1 MRKAVTALSAS
12 SIKTRLLLMTAGIVL
27 LVVLVLSLVTA
38 YRAVSLL
45 EGESRRELR
54 HSLALTS
61 DIFKEFIN
69 VRQANLYV
77 WRSNPLVEFVGAD
90 PRLGS
95 VFVPSLRDFFAQIRT
110 QEPWIENILITKNRE
125 ALYEDTPYLRWLD
138 QPERDRLM
146 DLLDEVGEQSHLLLA
161 LPRTPNMLAQRH
173 VLAFKQA
180 ILNQGAP
187 LDDTHLVTLI
197 NLETAGQA
205 LFGATRIGSQGF
217 VSLAYQP
224 HQRSFF
230 IPDQVVEEGEPSPAR
245 AGFNTLAQQWNQPG
259 DIPSRTS
266 MLLLDHLQMN
276 ELPIWLIGVAAVDD
290 INRPVRELLLYMV
303 GVGALTLVLG
313 IAAAAFFSGRI
324 AGPIRELTDKVQRF
338 TLTWRESKAAG
349 GDSLPPL
356 DPHVDF
362 APQGLGRPPSSR
374 DELAV
379 LAGSFQLMAREIHEL
394 FSKTQ
399 QYAQELEQHSQH
411 LEHLVEERTSALA
424 QANINLLE
432 AKETAEAATQAKS
445 FFLANMSH
453 EIRTPMNIV
462 IGLSHLALKTD
473 LTEQQRDYL
482 TKIRGAS
489 QNLLGI
495 INDIL
500 DFSKIEAGR
509 LDFEQIPFD
518 LDAVLSNLST
528 LFSEKAA
535 AKGVEFLLAYTPDIP
550 HYLIGDPL
558 RLGQVLTNL
567 TGNAL
572 KFTEHGEVKV
582 GLSLVEESDDTVT
595 LRFTVRDTGIGMTEK
610 QMSKLFTAFSQ
621 ADASTTRRFG
631 GTGLGLTISQ
641 RLVEMMHGRI
651 EVRSTPGQGSEFA
664 FIARFGKQKERPT
677 HCLAKADFGHR
688 RVLVVDDGLS
698 AREILRDMLLSF
710 NLDVDTAASAEEGLR
725 LVQQAA
731 AQGRPYDLILMDW
744 QMPGMDGIEAIRRIR
759 SEPQSETLP
768 LMVMVTG
775 YGREEVMNRVSD
787 RELDGL
793 LLKPVNPSMLFDALT
808 SFFVDPSCTS
818 AVRKPDHIKRSPTP
832 PDTLHGHILVAEDNP
847 INQQVAKELL
857 EGFGLT
863 VRLADNGRKALELL
877 AAERFDLVLMD
888 IQMPEMDGYEA
899 TRRIRAAEVHGTG
912 VHGSRFNGSTV
923 GGAADDDGGGAAA
936 VGAHR
941 GAPDGVAPNA
951 TYSDNTTDPTVNR
964 EPLNREPRLPIIA
977 MTAHAMT
984 GDREKSL
991 NAGMDDHVSKP
1002 IDPDLLQRTL
1012 AQWLPTD
1019 QGGRTTDR
1027 PVSQQPTTP
1036 PSEVPSP
1043 PASLSIPPSTLLP
1056 GQLSGFDLAQGLARL
1071 RGNEKLYLRL
1081 LLDFRVSYA
1090 DGLEKIEQAAQ
1101 AGERKQAART
1111 VHAIKGVAGN
1121 LAANALFEAAQDL
1134 EDALKVASNTDPDGQ
1149 AEAFADFSTAF
1160 QTVMTSLTMLAEPDA
1175 SPAESPEPPETP
1187 TPTSEH
1193 PPSHVGTVPD
1203 EGPTSGLKIDLS
1215 VDLAALHAMIDDLG
1229 KLLEDGNPRAEEL
1242 AEGLLNRLDGRYSDL
1257 TGRLLQEIQD
1267 FQFEE
1272 AAGTIAELAGRL
1284 GPSETK

>member
-1 MRKAVTALSAS
+1 MLKIFAALSAS

-38 YRAVSLL
+38 YRAVGLL
-45 EGESRRELR
+45 ERESRRELR

-77 WRSNPLVEFVGAD
+77 WRGNPLVEFVGAD

-110 QEPWIENILITKNRE
+110 QEPWIENILITKDSK

-146 DLLDEVGEQSHLLLA
+146 DLLNETDVETPLLLA
-161 LPRTPNMLAQRH
+161 LPRAPSMLAQRH
-173 VLAFKQA
+173 VLVFKQA
-180 ILNQGAP
+180 ILNQGVP
-187 LDDTHLVTLI
+187 LDDTHLVTMI

-205 LFGATRIGSQGF
+205 LFGVTRIGNQGF

-224 HQRSFF
+224 HQLPFF
-230 IPDQVVEEGEPSPAR
+230 TPNQVVEEGEPSPAR
-245 AGFNTLAQQWNQPG
+245 GEFNTLSQLWNRPE

-266 MLLLDHLQMN
+266 TLLLDHLQMN
-276 ELPIWLIGVAAVDD
+276 DLPIWLIGVAAVAD
-290 INRPVRELLLYMV
+290 INRPVRELLLYMAA
-303 GVGALTLVLG
+303 VGALTLLLG

-324 AGPIRELTDKVQRF
+324 AGPIRELTNKVQRF
-338 TLTWRESKAAG
+338 TLTWRESKATG
-349 GDSLPPL
+349 GNSIPPL
-356 DPHVDF
+356 DPHADF
-362 APQGLGRPPSSR
+362 ALQGQGRPQLSR

-379 LAGSFQLMAREIHEL
+379 LAGSFHLMAREIHEL

-399 QYAQELEQHSQH
+399 QYAHELEQHSQH

-424 QANINLLE
+424 TANINLLE

-518 LDAVLSNLST
+518 LDSVMSNLST

-582 GLSLVEESDDTVT
+582 GVCLLEESDDQVT
-595 LRFTVRDTGIGMTEK
+595 LRFTVRDTGIGMTKE
-610 QMSKLFTAFSQ
+610 QIDKLFTAFSQ

-631 GTGLGLTISQ
+631 GTGLGLTISL

-651 EVRSTPGQGSEFA
+651 EVHSTPDQGSEFS

-677 HCLAKADFGHR
+677 HCLTKADFGRR
-688 RVLVVDDGLS
+688 RVLVVDDTLS
-698 AREILRDMLLSF
+698 AREILRDMLISF
-710 NLDVDTAASAEEGLR
+710 NLHVDTAASAEEGLR
-725 LVQQAA
+725 LVQQADV
-731 AQGRPYDLILMDW
+731 QGRPYDLVLMDW

-775 YGREEVMNRVSD
+775 YGREEVMSRVSD

-808 SFFVDPSCTS
+808 SFFADPSCTS
-818 AVRKPDHIKRSPTP
+818 TVRTQDRVEPAPPP
-832 PDTLHGHILVAEDNP
+832 PDTLHGHVLVAEDNP
-847 INQQVAKELL
+847 INQQVARELL

-863 VRLADNGRKALELL
+863 VRLADNGRKAVELI

-899 TRRIRAAEVHGTG
+899 TRRIRAAV

-923 GGAADDDGGGAAA
+923 GETANYGED

-951 TYSDNTTDPTVNR
+951 TYSDDTTAPTVNR
-964 EPLNREPRLPIIA
+964 EPLNLEPRLPIIA

-991 NAGMDDHVSKP
+991 EAGMDDHVSKP

-1012 AQWLPTD
+1012 ARWLPTD
-1019 QGGRTTDR
+1019 GGERKTDELGKS
-1027 PVSQQPTTP
+1027 PPTVP
-1036 PSEVPSP
+1036 ASAVPSP
-1043 PASLSIPPSTLLP
+1043 AAPMATHLLP
-1056 GQLSGFDLAQGLARL
+1056 DQLPGFDLAQGLARL

-1081 LLDFRVSYA
+1081 LLDFRGSYA
-1090 DGLEKIEQAAQ
+1090 DGLKKIEQAVQ
-1101 AGERKQAART
+1101 AGEREQAART
-1111 VHAIKGVAGN
+1111 VHALKGVAGN
-1121 LAANALFEAAQDL
+1121 LAANEFFEAAQKL
-1134 EDALKVASNTDPDGQ
+1134 EYAFKVDPDIDPDGQ
-1149 AEAFADFSTAF
+1149 ATAFAHFSNAF
-1160 QTVMTSLTMLAEPDA
+1160 HIVMTSLAVLVQSNLSPEAPPDVPQEA
-1175 SPAESPEPPETP
+1175 SISASGIPPSPAETAREESAV
-1187 TPTSEH
+1187 SH
-1193 PPSHVGTVPD
+1193 PD
-1203 EGPTSGLKIDLS
+1203 
-1215 VDLAALHAMIDDLG
+1215 VDLTALHSMIKDLRE
-1229 KLLEDGNPRAEEL
+1229 LLEDGNPKAEEL
-1242 AEGLLNRLDGRYSDL
+1242 AERLPNRLDGRYSDL
-1257 TGRLLQEIQD
+1257 TDRLLQEIQD
-1267 FQFEE
+1267 FQFED
-1272 AAGTIAELAGRL
+1272 AAETITELAGRL
-1284 GPSETK
+1284 GPSEAR

>member
-1 MRKAVTALSAS
+1 MLKTVAALSAS

-38 YRAVSLL
+38 YRAVGLL

-77 WRSNPLVEFVGAD
+77 WRGNPLVEFVGAD

-110 QEPWIENILITKNRE
+110 QEPWIENILITKDGK

-138 QPERDRLM
+138 RPERDRLM
-146 DLLDEVGEQSHLLLA
+146 DLLNETDVETPLLLA
-161 LPRTPNMLAQRH
+161 LPRAPSMLVQRH
-173 VLAFKQA
+173 VLVFKQA
-180 ILNQGAP
+180 ILNQGVP
-187 LDDTHLVTLI
+187 LDDTHLVTMI
-197 NLETAGQA
+197 NLETAGQT
-205 LFGATRIGSQGF
+205 LFGATRIGNQGF

-224 HQRSFF
+224 HQGPFF
-230 IPDQVVEEGEPSPAR
+230 TPDQVVEEDEPSPAR
-245 AGFNTLAQQWNQPG
+245 GEFNTLAQQWNRPE

-266 MLLLDHLQMN
+266 TLLLDHLQMN
-276 ELPIWLIGVAAVDD
+276 DLPIWLIGVAAVAD
-290 INRPVRELLLYMV
+290 INRPVRELLLYMAA
-303 GVGALTLVLG
+303 VGALTLLLG

-324 AGPIRELTDKVQRF
+324 AGPIRELTDKVQSF
-338 TLTWRESKAAG
+338 TLTWRESKATEG
-349 GDSLPPL
+349 EPLLPS
-356 DPHVDF
+356 DVHVHF
-362 APQGLGRPPSSR
+362 APEDQTRPPSSR

-379 LAGSFQLMAREIHEL
+379 LASSFHLMAREIHEL

-399 QYAQELEQHSQH
+399 QYAQELEQHSLH
-411 LEHLVEERTSALA
+411 LERLVDERTAELA
-424 QANINLLE
+424 EANVNLLE

-453 EIRTPMNIV
+453 EVRTPMNIV

-518 LDAVLSNLST
+518 LDAVMSNLST

-550 HYLIGDPL
+550 NYLIGDPL

-582 GLSLVEESDDTVT
+582 GVSLREESDDHVT
-595 LRFTVRDTGIGMTEK
+595 LRFTVRDTGIGMTRE
-610 QMSKLFTAFSQ
+610 QIDKLFTAFSQ

-631 GTGLGLTISQ
+631 GTGLGLTISL

-651 EVRSTPGQGSEFA
+651 EVRSTPDLGSEFS
-664 FIARFGKQKERPT
+664 FVARFGKQKERPT
-677 HCLAKADFGHR
+677 HCLTKVDFGHR
-688 RVLVVDDGLS
+688 RVLVVDDSLS
-698 AREILRDMLLSF
+698 AREILRDMLVSF
-710 NLDVDTAASAEEGLR
+710 NLHVDTAASAEEGLR

-731 AQGRPYDLILMDW
+731 AHGRAYDLVLMDW

-759 SEPQSETLP
+759 SEPQSKTLP

-775 YGREEVMNRVSD
+775 YGREEVMSRVSD

-808 SFFVDPSCTS
+808 SFFADPSCTS
-818 AVRKPDHIKRSPTP
+818 TVRTQDRVEPAPPP
-832 PDTLHGHILVAEDNP
+832 PDILHGHVLVAEDNP
-847 INQQVAKELL
+847 INQQVARELL

-863 VRLADNGRKALELL
+863 VRLADNGRKAVELV

-899 TRRIRAAEVHGTG
+899 TRRIRAAEVHG
-912 VHGSRFNGSTV
+912 S
-923 GGAADDDGGGAAA
+923 
-936 VGAHR
+936 
-941 GAPDGVAPNA
+941 
-951 TYSDNTTDPTVNR
+951 
-964 EPLNREPRLPIIA
+964 RLPIIA

-984 GDREKSL
+984 GVREKSL
-991 NAGMDDHVSKP
+991 EAGMDDHVSKP
-1002 IDPDLLQRTL
+1002 IDPDLLRRTL
-1012 AQWLPTD
+1012 ARWLPTND
-1019 QGGRTTDR
+1019 GERKTDE
-1027 PVSQQPTTP
+1027 PATTP
-1036 PSEVPSP
+1036 TAPASAVPSSAALP
-1043 PASLSIPPSTLLP
+1043 SPSASALLP
-1056 GQLSGFDLAQGLARL
+1056 KQLPGFDLAQGLARL
-1071 RGNEKLYLRL
+1071 RGNEKLYLKL
-1081 LLDFRVSYA
+1081 LLDFHGSYA
-1090 DGLEKIEQAAQ
+1090 ERLDKIDQAAQ
-1101 AGERKQAART
+1101 AGEREQAART
-1111 VHAIKGVAGN
+1111 VHAVKGVAGN
-1121 LAANALFEAAQDL
+1121 LAANELFEAAQVL
-1134 EDALKVASNTDPDGQ
+1134 EHALKAGPDTDPDGQ
-1149 AEAFADFSTAF
+1149 AAAFAEFSAAF
-1160 QTVMTSLTMLAEPDA
+1160 HTVMTSLTALATSNSVSPDA
-1175 SPAESPEPPETP
+1175 SPEDSIPIPETVSSPAETARVESPAA
-1187 TPTSEH
+1187 H
-1193 PPSHVGTVPD
+1193 PD
-1203 EGPTSGLKIDLS
+1203 
-1215 VDLAALHAMIDDLG
+1215 VDVAALHSLINDLG
-1229 KLLEDGNPRAEEL
+1229 ELLEDGNPRAEEL

-1257 TGRLLQEIQD
+1257 TGRLPQEIQD
-1267 FQFEE
+1267 FQFEK
-1272 AAGTIAELAGRL
+1272 AAETIAELTRRL
-1284 GPSETK
+1284 GPLETR

>member
-1 MRKAVTALSAS
+1 MLKSVAALSAS

-95 VFVPSLRDFFAQIRT
+95 VFVPSLRDFFTQIKT
-110 QEPWIENILITKNRE
+110 QEPWIENILITKNSR

-146 DLLDEVGEQSHLLLA
+146 HLLDEVDEQTPLLLA
-161 LPRTPNMLAQRH
+161 LPRTPNMISQRH
-173 VLAFKQA
+173 VLVFRQA

-187 LDDTHLVTLI
+187 LDDTHLVTMI
-197 NLETAGQA
+197 NLETAGHA
-205 LFGATRIGSQGF
+205 LFGATRIGNQGF

-230 IPDQVVEEGEPSPAR
+230 TPDQVVEEGEPSPAR
-245 AGFNTLAQQWNQPG
+245 AEFNTLAPQWAQPG
-259 DIPSRTS
+259 DIPTRTS

-276 ELPIWLIGVAAVDD
+276 DLPVWLIGVAAVDD
-290 INRPVRELLLYMV
+290 INSPVRELLLYMV
-303 GVGALTLVLG
+303 GVGALTLLLG

-324 AGPIRELTDKVQRF
+324 AGPIRVLTDKVQRF

-349 GDSLPPL
+349 GNSLSPSNSQ
-356 DPHVDF
+356 VDF
-362 APQGLGRPPSSR
+362 APQGQGHPPSSR

-379 LAGSFQLMAREIHEL
+379 LADSFHLMAREIHEL

-399 QYAQELEQHSQH
+399 QYAQELEQHSLH
-411 LEHLVEERTSALA
+411 LERLVEERTTELA

-518 LDAVLSNLST
+518 LDAVMSNLST

-535 AKGVEFLLAYTPDIP
+535 AKGVEFLLAYTSDIP
-550 HYLIGDPL
+550 NYLIGDPL

-582 GLSLVEESDDTVT
+582 GVSLVEESDDSVT
-595 LRFTVRDTGIGMTEK
+595 LRFAVRDTGIGMTEE

-631 GTGLGLTISQ
+631 GTGLGLTISL

-651 EVRSTPGQGSEFA
+651 EVHSTPDRGSEFS

-677 HCLAKADFGHR
+677 QCLTKADFGHR
-688 RVLVVDDGLS
+688 RVLVVDDSLS
-698 AREILRDMLLSF
+698 AREILRDMLVSF
-710 NLDVDTAASAEEGLR
+710 NLHVDTAASAEEGLR

-731 AQGRPYDLILMDW
+731 AQSRPYDLVLMDW

-759 SEPQSETLP
+759 SEPLSESLP

-775 YGREEVMNRVSD
+775 YGREEVMSRVSD
-787 RELDGL
+787 HELDGL

-808 SFFVDPSCTS
+808 SFFADPSCAST
-818 AVRKPDHIKRSPTP
+818 VRKQDRVESSPTP
-832 PDTLHGHILVAEDNP
+832 PGKLHGHVLVAEDNP
-847 INQQVAKELL
+847 INQQVARELL

-863 VRLADNGRKALELL
+863 VRLAANGRKAVELI

-899 TRRIRAAEVHGTG
+899 TRRIRSQESGVRSQMPEVDHRTSDVGEGT
-912 VHGSRFNGSTV
+912 
-923 GGAADDDGGGAAA
+923 ADLQVSGFSP
-936 VGAHR
+936 H
-941 GAPDGVAPNA
+941 P
-951 TYSDNTTDPTVNR
+951 SSHI
-964 EPLNREPRLPIIA
+964 PIIA

-1002 IDPDLLQRTL
+1002 IDPDLLQRAL
-1012 AQWLPTD
+1012 AQWLPADDGERETD
-1019 QGGRTTDR
+1019 EPAT
-1027 PVSQQPTTP
+1027 PQPTAP
-1036 PSEVPSP
+1036 ASGAPSP
-1043 PASLSIPPSTLLP
+1043 SASLPTLLP
-1056 GQLSGFDLAQGLARL
+1056 DQLPGFDLAQGLARL

-1081 LLDFRVSYA
+1081 LLDFRSSYA
-1090 DGLEKIEQAAQ
+1090 DVLEKIEQAVQ
-1101 AGERKQAART
+1101 AEEREQAART
-1111 VHAIKGVAGN
+1111 VHAVKGVAGN
-1121 LAANALFEAAQDL
+1121 LGANAVFEAAQGL
-1134 EDALKVASNTDPDGQ
+1134 EHSLKVDPDTDPDGQ
-1149 AEAFADFSTAF
+1149 ATALADFSTAF
-1160 QTVMTSLTMLAEPDA
+1160 QTVMTSLAALASPNASPEASPEA
-1175 SPAESPEPPETP
+1175 SIPASEIVPSPAETAQKESTA
-1187 TPTSEH
+1187 SH
-1193 PPSHVGTVPD
+1193 PDVEV
-1203 EGPTSGLKIDLS
+1203 I
-1215 VDLAALHAMIDDLG
+1215 ALHSLINDLRE
-1229 KLLEDGNPRAEEL
+1229 LLEDGNPRAEEL

-1257 TGRLLQEIQD
+1257 TGQLLQEIHD

-1272 AAGTIAELAGRL
+1272 AAKSTAELAGRL
-1284 GPSETK
+1284 GPSETQ

>member
-1 MRKAVTALSAS
+1 MPGSNSPFSAS

-38 YRAVSLL
+38 YRAVGLL

-69 VRQANLYV
+69 VRQANLYI
-77 WRSNPLVEFVGAD
+77 WRGNPLVEFVGAD

-110 QEPWIENILITKNRE
+110 QEPWIENILITKNHE

-146 DLLDEVGEQSHLLLA
+146 DLLNETDVETPLLLA

-173 VLAFKQA
+173 VLVFKQA
-180 ILNQGAP
+180 ILNQGVP
-187 LDDTHLVTLI
+187 LDDTHLVTMI

-205 LFGATRIGSQGF
+205 LFSATRIGNQGF

-224 HQRSFF
+224 HQRPFF
-230 IPDQVVEEGEPSPAR
+230 TPDQVVEEGEPSPAR
-245 AGFNTLAQQWNQPG
+245 AEFNTLARQWNQSG
-259 DIPSRTS
+259 DIPSQTS

-276 ELPIWLIGVAAVDD
+276 DLPIWLIGVAAVDD

-303 GVGALTLVLG
+303 AVGVLTLLLG
-313 IAAAAFFSGRI
+313 IIAAAFFSGRI

-338 TLTWRESKAAG
+338 TLTWRERKAAG
-349 GDSLPPL
+349 EITLPPS
-356 DPHVDF
+356 DPHGDF
-362 APQGLGRPPSSR
+362 APKYQGGPPSSR

-379 LAGSFQLMAREIHEL
+379 LADSFHLMAREIHEL

-399 QYAQELEQHSQH
+399 QYARELELHSLH
-411 LEHLVEERTSALA
+411 LERLVDERTAELA
-424 QANINLLE
+424 EANVNLLE
-432 AKETAEAATQAKS
+432 AKETAEAATKAKS

-518 LDAVLSNLST
+518 LDAVMSNLST
-528 LFSEKAA
+528 LFSEKAG
-535 AKGVEFLLAYTPDIP
+535 AKGVEFLLAYAPDIP
-550 HYLIGDPL
+550 QHLIGDPL

-582 GLSLVEESDDTVT
+582 GVSLLEESDDHVT
-595 LRFTVRDTGIGMTEK
+595 LRFAVRDTGIGMTRE
-610 QMSKLFTAFSQ
+610 QIDKLFAAFSQ

-651 EVRSTPGQGSEFA
+651 EVRSTPDQGSEFS

-677 HCLAKADFGHR
+677 HCLTKADFGHR
-688 RVLVVDDGLS
+688 RVLVVDDSLS
-698 AREILRDMLLSF
+698 AREILRDMLVSF
-710 NLDVDTAASAEEGLR
+710 NLLVDTAASAEEGLR
-725 LVQQAA
+725 LVQQADV
-731 AQGRPYDLILMDW
+731 QDRPYDLVLMDW

-775 YGREEVMNRVSD
+775 YGREEVMSRVSD

-808 SFFVDPSCTS
+808 SFFADPSCTS
-818 AVRKPDHIKRSPTP
+818 TVRKQDRLVPAPPLPDK
-832 PDTLHGHILVAEDNP
+832 LHGHVLVAEDNP
-847 INQQVAKELL
+847 INQQVARELL

-863 VRLADNGRKALELL
+863 VRLADNGKKTLELL

-899 TRRIRAAEVHGTG
+899 TRRIRSQEMGKNAGMPEYWNAGIDKGTDFG
-912 VHGSRFNGSTV
+912 ISNVSGHDAGETNSAKNASR
-923 GGAADDDGGGAAA
+923 
-936 VGAHR
+936 H
-941 GAPDGVAPNA
+941 
-951 TYSDNTTDPTVNR
+951 
-964 EPLNREPRLPIIA
+964 PRIPESQHPRIPIIA

-991 NAGMDDHVSKP
+991 NAGMDDHISKP

-1012 AQWLPTD
+1012 ARWLPTD
-1019 QGGRTTDR
+1019 DGARETDE
-1027 PVSQQPTTP
+1027 PATP
-1036 PSEVPSP
+1036 PRTA
-1043 PASLSIPPSTLLP
+1043 PASAVSSPSASLPALLP
-1056 GQLSGFDLAQGLARL
+1056 DHLPGFDLAQGLTRL
-1071 RGNEKLYLRL
+1071 RGNEKLYLKL
-1081 LLDFRVSYA
+1081 LLDFQNSYA
-1090 DGLEKIEQAAQ
+1090 DGLEKIEQAVQ
-1101 AGERKQAART
+1101 AGEREQAART
-1111 VHAIKGVAGN
+1111 VHALKGVAGN
-1121 LAANALFEAAQDL
+1121 LAANDFFEAAQEL
-1134 EDALKVASNTDPDGQ
+1134 EHALKLDPDTDPGGLDAALAG
-1149 AEAFADFSTAF
+1149 FSTAF
-1160 QTVMTSLTMLAEPDA
+1160 QTVMTGLAVLTPSDVSPEASPNASPEASRKASIPA
-1175 SPAESPEPPETP
+1175 SGIVPSPAETTRKESPA
-1187 TPTSEH
+1187 
-1193 PPSHVGTVPD
+1193 SHSD
-1203 EGPTSGLKIDLS
+1203 
-1215 VDLAALHAMIDDLG
+1215 VDVIALHSLIDDLRE
-1229 KLLEDGNPRAEEL
+1229 LLEDGNPKAEEL
-1242 AEGLLNRLDGRYSDL
+1242 AERLLNRLDGRYSDL

-1267 FQFEE
+1267 FQFED
-1272 AAGTIAELAGRL
+1272 AAGTIAELTRRV